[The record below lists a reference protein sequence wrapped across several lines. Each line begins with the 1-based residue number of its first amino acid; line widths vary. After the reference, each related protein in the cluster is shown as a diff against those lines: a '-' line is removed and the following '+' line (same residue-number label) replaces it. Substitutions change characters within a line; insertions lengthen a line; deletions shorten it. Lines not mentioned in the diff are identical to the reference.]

1 QGPQEFCGHAGPRRR
16 LAASKWTSNGY
27 GGQGMRVPFSLTASM
42 TGYLARKSMSGDKRF
57 PLVMMLEPLHACNL
71 TCTGCGR
78 IREYKS
84 TINEILTVEE
94 CLKAVDECGAPI
106 VSICGGE
113 PMIYPEI
120 GRLASEIL
128 ARKKHI
134 YLCTNG
140 MFIRKR
146 LAEFKPTSRLFFNVH
161 LDGLEKTH
169 DICVERDGVFREAID
184 GIKAAK
190 AAGFLVTSNTTIY
203 KETDIE
209 EIAELFAYLQ
219 TLGVDGHMLSPA
231 YSYAAVMTKEIF
243 MSRAE
248 IREKFQQ
255 ASALL
260 ERYNIVTSPIYMEFL
275 RGERE
280 LMCTAWGNPT
290 YNPRG
295 WKGPCYLMTD
305 AHHATFRELI
315 DNTPWENYGH
325 GRDPRCEDCMVHAGY
340 EASAVLGGNKKLG
353 DTWKMLSWTVSGKM
367 GGILKGKPAPANGK
381 ANGNGHHNG
390 NGHSN
395 GNGNGTRTSKPATPV
410 AVQED
415 EVFRI
420 LCLPLSRVPP

>member
-1 QGPQEFCGHAGPRRR
+1 MA
-16 LAASKWTSNGY
+16 
-27 GGQGMRVPFSLTASM
+27 
-42 TGYLARKSMSGDKRF
+42 GYLVRKGLSGEKKY

-84 TINEILTVEE
+84 TINESLTVEQ
-94 CLKAVDECGAPI
+94 CLKGVDECGAPI

-113 PMIYPEI
+113 PLIYPEI
-120 GRLASEIL
+120 GRLAGEIL
-128 ARKKHI
+128 ARNKHI

-146 LAEFKPTSRLFFNVH
+146 LRDFKPTSRFFFNVH

-169 DICVERDGVFREAID
+169 DICVERDGVFREAIE
-184 GIKAAK
+184 GIKVAK
-190 AAGFLVTSNTTIY
+190 AAGFLVSSNTTVY

-219 TLGVDGHMLSPA
+219 TLGVDGHMISPA

-248 IREKFQQ
+248 IREKFKQ
-255 ASALL
+255 ASQLL

-305 AHHATFRELI
+305 AHHETFKELI
-315 DNTPWENYGH
+315 DNTAWEKYGR

-340 EASAVLGGNKKLG
+340 EASAVIGGNKKLG
-353 DTWKMLSWTVSGKM
+353 DTWKMLSWTVSGRM
-367 GGILKGKPAPANGK
+367 GGLRGKPAKAQDNGR
-381 ANGNGHHNG
+381 H
-390 NGHSN
+390 NGHSSDN
-395 GNGNGTRTSKPATPV
+395 GKGARQVPAGQAAP
-410 AVQED
+410 ARGQEN
-415 EVFRI
+415 EAFRI
-420 LCLPLSRVPP
+420 L

>member
-1 QGPQEFCGHAGPRRR
+1 
-16 LAASKWTSNGY
+16 
-27 GGQGMRVPFSLTASM
+27 MRVPLSLTTSM
-42 TGYLARKSMSGDKRF
+42 TGYLARKKMSGDKRF

-78 IREYKS
+78 IREYKT
-84 TINEILTVEE
+84 TIDEMLSVEQ
-94 CLKAVDECGAPI
+94 CLEALEQCGAPV

-113 PMIYPEI
+113 PLIYPEI
-120 GRLASEIL
+120 GRLAGEIL

-140 MFIRKR
+140 MFIRKK

-161 LDGLEKTH
+161 LDGLERTH
-169 DICVERDGVFREAID
+169 DICVERDGVFRQAID

-190 AAGFLVTSNTTIY
+190 AAGFLVTSNTTVY

-219 TLGVDGHMLSPA
+219 TLGVDGHMISPA

-243 MSRAE
+243 MSREE
-248 IREKFQQ
+248 IREKFRQ
-255 ASALL
+255 ASRLL
-260 ERYNIVTSPIYMEFL
+260 ERYNIVTSPIYMEYL
-275 RGERE
+275 RGDRE

-305 AHHATFRELI
+305 GHYPTFKEFI
-315 DNTPWENYGH
+315 EKVPWDKYGR

-353 DTWKMLSWTVSGKM
+353 DTWKMLHWTIAGKM
-367 GGILKGKPAPANGK
+367 GGIVKDKPRNGS
-381 ANGNGHHNG
+381 GQDG
-390 NGHSN
+390 NGHS
-395 GNGNGTRTSKPATPV
+395 GNGNSHRIPAPPK
-410 AVQED
+410 QE
-415 EVFRI
+415 EAFRI
-420 LCLPLSRVPP
+420 L

>member
-1 QGPQEFCGHAGPRRR
+1 MA
-16 LAASKWTSNGY
+16 
-27 GGQGMRVPFSLTASM
+27 
-42 TGYLARKSMSGDKRF
+42 GYLARKGFSGEQKY

-78 IREYKS
+78 IREYKP
-84 TINEILTVEE
+84 TINEMLTVEQ
-94 CLKAVDECGAPI
+94 CLNAVDDCGAPI

-113 PMIYPEI
+113 PLIYPEI
-120 GRLASEIL
+120 GRLTGEIL

-146 LAEFKPTSRLFFNVH
+146 LRDFKPTSRMFFNVH

-184 GIKAAK
+184 GIRAAK
-190 AAGFLVTSNTTIY
+190 GAGFLVTSNTTIY

-219 TLGVDGHMLSPA
+219 TLGVDGHMISPA

-243 MSRAE
+243 MSREE
-248 IREKFQQ
+248 IREKFRR
-255 ASALL
+255 ASQLL

-275 RGERE
+275 RGERD

-305 AHHATFRELI
+305 AHHETFQQLI
-315 DNTPWENYGH
+315 ENTPWEKYGH

-340 EASAVLGGNKKLG
+340 EASAVIGGNKKLG
-353 DTWKMLSWTVSGKM
+353 DTWKMLTWTLSGRM
-367 GGILKGKPAPANGK
+367 GGLIGGKSVTVGK
-381 ANGNGHHNG
+381 SGNGGNGRHNG

-395 GNGNGTRTSKPATPV
+395 GSAHGESAGHGGNGQVSRAGASSPAV
-410 AVQED
+410 SQQD

-420 LCLPLSRVPP
+420 L

>member
-1 QGPQEFCGHAGPRRR
+1 
-16 LAASKWTSNGY
+16 L
-27 GGQGMRVPFSLTASM
+27 
-42 TGYLARKSMSGDKRF
+42 
-57 PLVMMLEPLHACNL
+57 
-71 TCTGCGR
+71 
-78 IREYKS
+78 
-84 TINEILTVEE
+84 
-94 CLKAVDECGAPI
+94 
-106 VSICGGE
+106 
-113 PMIYPEI
+113 IYPEI
-120 GRLASEIL
+120 GRLTTETL

-140 MFIRKR
+140 MFIRKHLR
-146 LAEFKPTSRLFFNVH
+146 AFKPTSRFFFNVH

-169 DICVERDGVFREAID
+169 DICVERDGVFREAIE

-219 TLGVDGHMLSPA
+219 TIGVDGHMLSPA
-231 YSYAAVMTKEIF
+231 YSYGAVMTKEIF
-243 MSRAE
+243 MSRDE
-248 IREKFQQ
+248 IREKFRR
-255 ASALL
+255 ASELL

-305 AHHATFRELI
+305 AHHDTFKEFI
-315 DNTPWENYGH
+315 EKTPWEKYGH

-353 DTWKMLSWTVSGKM
+353 DTWKMLSWTFSGRM
-367 GGILKGKPAPANGK
+367 GGLQGKPSNGNGK
-381 ANGNGHHNG
+381 ANGSGD
-390 NGHSN
+390 GHSN
-395 GNGNGTRTSKPATPV
+395 GNGNGIGAAKSHAGPIIPTSSK
-410 AVQED
+410 QD

-420 LCLPLSRVPP
+420 L

>member
-1 QGPQEFCGHAGPRRR
+1 
-16 LAASKWTSNGY
+16 
-27 GGQGMRVPFSLTASM
+27 MTASM
-42 TGYLARKSMSGDKRF
+42 TGYLARKKLSGVEKF

-84 TINEILTVEE
+84 TIDKMLSVEH
-94 CLKAVDECGAPI
+94 CLEAADDCGAPI

-113 PMIYPEI
+113 PLIYPEV
-120 GRLASEIL
+120 GRLVAEIL

-140 MFIRKR
+140 MFIRKQLR
-146 LAEFKPTSRLFFNVH
+146 AFKPTSRFFFNVH

-169 DICVERDGVFREAID
+169 DICVERDGVFREAIE

-209 EIAELFAYLQ
+209 ELADLFAYLE

-231 YSYAAVMTKEIF
+231 YSYAAVMTKDIF
-243 MSRAE
+243 MSREE
-248 IREKFQQ
+248 IREKFQRANQ
-255 ASALL
+255 LL
-260 ERYNIVTSPIYMEFL
+260 ERYNIVTSPIYMEYL

-305 AHHATFRELI
+305 THHATFKEFI
-315 DNTPWENYGH
+315 EKTPWERYGR
-325 GRDPRCEDCMVHAGY
+325 GRDPRCQDCMVHAGY

-353 DTWKMLSWTVSGKM
+353 DTWKMLSWTMSGRM
-367 GGILKGKPAPANGK
+367 GGLKGKSG
-381 ANGNGHHNG
+381 
-390 NGHSN
+390 N
-395 GNGNGTRTSKPATPV
+395 GNGNDNEPRPGNGRSTGGASRPRFDLPASSG
-410 AVQED
+410 AHES

-420 LCLPLSRVPP
+420 L

>member
-1 QGPQEFCGHAGPRRR
+1 MT
-16 LAASKWTSNGY
+16 TS
-27 GGQGMRVPFSLTASM
+27 MA
-42 TGYLARKSMSGDKRF
+42 GYLARKGFSGAEKY
-57 PLVMMLEPLHACNL
+57 PLVLMLEPLHTCNL

-84 TINEILTVEE
+84 TIDEILPVEQ

-113 PMIYPEI
+113 PLMYPEI

-128 ARKKHI
+128 ERKKHI

-140 MFIRKR
+140 IFLRKR
-146 LAEFKPTSRLFFNVH
+146 LRDFKPTSRFFFNVH

-169 DICVERDGVFREAID
+169 DICVERDGVFREAVE

-190 AAGFLVTSNTTIY
+190 AAGFLVASNTTVY

-231 YSYAAVMTKEIF
+231 YSYSSVQTQDIF
-243 MSRAE
+243 MSRRE
-248 IREKFQQ
+248 IQEKFRL
-255 ASALL
+255 ASQLL

-275 RGERE
+275 RGERD

-295 WKGPCYLMTD
+295 WKGPCYLITD
-305 AHHATFRELI
+305 AHHETFQGLI
-315 DNTPWENYGH
+315 ENTPWEKYGH
-325 GRDPRCEDCMVHAGY
+325 GRDPRCENCMVHAGY
-340 EASAVLGGNKKLG
+340 EASAVLGGNKKLS
-353 DTWKMLSWTVSGKM
+353 DTWKMLHWTFSGKM
-367 GGILKGKPAPANGK
+367 GGLSNGKTAK
-381 ANGNGHHNG
+381 ANGNGHSSGNG
-390 NGHSN
+390 NGHAN
-395 GNGNGTRTSKPATPV
+395 GKTAVPSHAGNRAGAPAV
-410 AVQED
+410 APGGAKEQQEN

-420 LCLPLSRVPP
+420 L

>member
-1 QGPQEFCGHAGPRRR
+1 MT
-16 LAASKWTSNGY
+16 TS
-27 GGQGMRVPFSLTASM
+27 MA
-42 TGYLARKSMSGDKRF
+42 GYLTRKGLSGQEKY
-57 PLVMMLEPLHACNL
+57 PLVMMLEPLHTCNL

-84 TINEILTVEE
+84 TIDEILPVEQ
-94 CLKAVDECGAPI
+94 CLKAVEECGAPI

-113 PMIYPEI
+113 PLMYPEI
-120 GRLASEIL
+120 GRLAGEIL
-128 ARKKHI
+128 KRKKHI

-140 MFIRKR
+140 MFLRKR
-146 LAEFKPTSRLFFNVH
+146 LHDFKPTSRFFFNVH

-169 DICVERDGVFREAID
+169 DICVERDGVFREAVE

-190 AAGFLVTSNTTIY
+190 AAGFLVASNTTIY

-231 YSYAAVMTKEIF
+231 YSYSSVMTQDIF
-243 MSRAE
+243 MSRQE
-248 IREKFQQ
+248 IQEKFRL
-255 ASALL
+255 ASQLL

-295 WKGPCYLMTD
+295 WKGPCYLITD
-305 AHHATFRELI
+305 AHHETFKGLI
-315 DNTPWENYGH
+315 ENTPWEKYGH
-325 GRDPRCEDCMVHAGY
+325 GRDPRCENCMVHAGY

-353 DTWKMLSWTVSGKM
+353 DTWKMLRWTFSGKM
-367 GGILKGKPAPANGK
+367 GGLANGK
-381 ANGNGHHNG
+381 AAKV
-390 NGHSN
+390 N
-395 GNGNGTRTSKPATPV
+395 GNGNGHGHANGNGNAKAATPAHAGNGAGTSKAAPGV
-410 AVQED
+410 AQEPKENN

-420 LCLPLSRVPP
+420 I